1 MTAPLARLTAAL
13 ADRYRVER
21 ELGAGGM
28 ATVHLAHDLRHE
40 REVAIKVLH
49 PELGAVLGAERF
61 LAEIKTTARL
71 QHPHILP
78 LLDSGAADGL
88 LYYVMPY
95 VRGETLRTR
104 LERETQLP
112 LPEALRLASEVA
124 DALDHAHRQGVVH
137 RDIKPENILL
147 QDGHALVADF
157 GIALAVQQAGGQRM
171 TQTGLSLGTPA
182 YMSPEQA
189 GAEKAL
195 DGRSDQYALAA
206 VLYEMLVGQPP
217 FTGPSVAA
225 VMARLMTERPR
236 PVHEQRPA
244 VPGAVSAAVGRAL
257 EKLPAD
263 RFVSCAEFARALRD
277 GEPGARAAGGPA
289 GARRRPW
296 PLVAAGAA
304 ATLLATGA
312 WWAGRQGSS
321 DRSERLAV
329 QGALLVPPGLS
340 FARSLGDRAIGVTD
354 DGREVIF
361 AARAGADDPV
371 SRLYIQRVDED
382 SATVIPGSEELTAPL
397 PSPDGRW
404 LAANN
409 ASGRLVVIPLRG
421 GAADL
426 RPLAEGAFNFVAWA
440 DDGTLV
446 LSRGDFLAV
455 ERLDPATRTLTR
467 LVKVPDP
474 GVWVQAVLAGGRRA
488 LVVRGGNSAK
498 TGTLA
503 LLDLATGTM
512 TTVLDAQV
520 AAARL
525 TAGFLAVQVAG
536 GEVQLVPFDERRG
549 AITGAPVTVARGV
562 FQVGG
567 NGSTQLVAARR
578 HPMLVYGGRDRTRL
592 VLVDREGRVTP
603 VTARSGEW
611 HRPSFSPDGRRLL
624 ADLTGADGRNVW
636 SIALETGAP
645 TRVTT
650 ARNGHDAIWAPDGTS
665 FVFLSDESGPLG
677 LRRGTLDPAARAD
690 SLYTGPLAGAPTG
703 WLPNGGDLLV
713 SAVPEGRSTMD
724 VLRVGAGGRGP
735 VAPQYGEPD
744 ADEVSGSVSANGR
757 WLAYASDIGGRS
769 RVYVRPVDG
778 GGPPVVVTPDG
789 GSEPLWSRDGG
800 TLYFRMVD
808 GRGERLGAAR
818 LVPGSALRV
827 EPATPLFPIDR
838 YSPATPHTNFDVA
851 PDGRQFAF
859 VEAGEISRIVLA
871 HELAALYRQRRG
883 AR

>member
-1 MTAPLARLTAAL
+1 MTTTLDRLTAAL
-13 ADRYRVER
+13 VDRYRVER

-28 ATVHLAHDLRHE
+28 ATVYLAHDLKHDRD
-40 REVAIKVLH
+40 VAIKVLH
-49 PELGAVLGAERF
+49 PDLGAALGADRF
-61 LAEIKTTARL
+61 LAEIKTTAKL

-95 VRGETLRTR
+95 VRGETLRAR

-112 LPEALRLASEVA
+112 IADAVRIATQVAEALQAA
-124 DALDHAHRQGVVH
+124 HALGIVH

-157 GIALAVQQAGGQRM
+157 GIALAVQQAGGQRI

-206 VLYEMLVGQPP
+206 VFYEMLAGAPP

-236 PVHEQRPA
+236 PVHEQRA
-244 VPGAVSAAVGRAL
+244 SVPPAVSAAVGRAL

-263 RFVSCAEFARALRD
+263 RFASCAEFARALGD
-277 GEPGARAAGGPA
+277 AHTARADAVAAPASARSRGRPVAGIA
-289 GARRRPW
+289 AAA
-296 PLVAAGAA
+296 LLAAGA
-304 ATLLATGA
+304 
-312 WWAGRQGSS
+312 WWMGRHGPR
-321 DRSERLAV
+321 DDGMRVPV
-329 QGALLVPPGLS
+329 QGALLVPPRLS
-340 FARSLGDRAIGVTD
+340 FARSLGDRALGVTN

-361 AARAGADDPV
+361 SARAGSDDPV
-371 SRLYIQRVDED
+371 SRLYIQRIDED
-382 SATVIPGSEELTAPL
+382 SATLIPGTEDLTAPT

-426 RPLAEGAFNFVAWA
+426 RPLVDGTFNFLAWS

-446 LSRGDFLAV
+446 LSRGDFLTV
-455 ERLDPATRTLTR
+455 ERLDPATRTLTT

-503 LLDLATGTM
+503 VLDLASGAM
-512 TTVLDAQV
+512 TTLLDAQV
-520 AAARL
+520 AAARI
-525 TAGFLAVQVAG
+525 TAGFLALQVAG
-536 GEVQLVPFDERRG
+536 GDVQLVPFDEERG
-549 AITGAPVTVARGV
+549 TVTGAPVTVARGV

-567 NGSTQLVAARR
+567 NGSTQLAAARR
-578 HPMLVYGGRDRTRL
+578 YPLVVYGGRNLTRL
-592 VLVDREGRVTP
+592 VLVDNDGVATP
-603 VTARSGEW
+603 VTSRSGEW
-611 HRPSFSPDGRRLL
+611 HRPAFSPDGRRLL
-624 ADLTGADGRNVW
+624 ADLSGEDGRNVW
-636 SIALETGAP
+636 AIDVASGVP

-650 ARNGHDAIWAPDGTS
+650 ARNGHDAIWAPDGRS

-677 LRRGTLDPAARAD
+677 LRRGTLDAAARPE

-703 WLPNGGDLLV
+703 WHPGSGDLLV
-713 SAVPEGRSTMD
+713 SAVPAGRSNMD
-724 VLRVGAGGRGP
+724 VLRIGAAGRGP
-735 VAPQYGEPD
+735 VSTLYGEAT
-744 ADEVSGSVSANGR
+744 ADEVSGAISPDGR
-757 WLAYASDIGGRS
+757 WLAYASDVGGRS
-769 RVYVRPVDG
+769 RVYIRPADG
-778 GGPPVVVTPDG
+778 AEPAVSVTPTG
-789 GSEPLWSRDGG
+789 GSEPLWSRDGR
-800 TLYFRMVD
+800 TLYFRMID
-808 GRGERLGAAR
+808 GRGERMGFA
-818 LVPGSALRV
+818 RV
-827 EPATPLFPIDR
+827 EPGAALRITPATTRFPLDR

-851 PDGRQFAF
+851 PDGNRFVF
-859 VEAGEISRIVLA
+859 VEAGEISRIVLV
-871 HELAALYRQRRG
+871 HELEALYRQRQA

>member
-1 MTAPLARLTAAL
+1 MIHSSDRLSTALGRS
-13 ADRYRVER
+13 YRVER

-28 ATVHLAHDLRHE
+28 ATVYLAHDLRHE
-40 REVAIKVLH
+40 RDVAIKVLH
-49 PELGAVLGAERF
+49 PDLGAALGADRF
-61 LAEIKTTARL
+61 LAEIKTTAKL

-88 LYYVMPY
+88 LYYVMPF
-95 VRGETLRTR
+95 VRGETLRAR
-104 LERETQLP
+104 LERESQLP
-112 LPEALRLASEVA
+112 VAEALRLAREIA
-124 DALDHAHRQGVVH
+124 EALGYAHALGVVH

-157 GIALAVQQAGGQRM
+157 GIALAVQQAGGARM

-189 GAEKAL
+189 GAEKTL

-206 VLYEMLVGQPP
+206 VLYEMLAGQPP
-217 FTGPSVAA
+217 FVGPSVAA
-225 VMARLMTERPR
+225 VMARLMTERPK
-236 PVHEQRPA
+236 PVHEQRASVPA
-244 VPGAVSAAVGRAL
+244 AVSAALARAL

-263 RFVSCAEFARALRD
+263 RFVNCAEFVRALGD
-277 GEPGARAAGGPA
+277 TDTASAAAIRTQA
-289 GARRRPW
+289 GARGWWR
-296 PLVAAGAA
+296 LVAGGAA
-304 ATLLATGA
+304 AALLAA
-312 WWAGRQGSS
+312 SVWWMGQQQRRDPG
-321 DRSERLAV
+321 DRLPV
-329 QGALLVPPGLS
+329 QGALLVPPRLS

-361 AARAGADDPV
+361 SARAGSTDPV

-382 SATVIPGSEELTAPL
+382 SATAIPGTEELTAPA

-409 ASGRLVVIPLRG
+409 ASGRLVIVPLRG

-426 RPLAEGAFNFVAWA
+426 RPLAEGTFNFLAWA

-446 LSRGDFLAV
+446 LSRGDFLTV
-455 ERLDPATRTLTR
+455 ERLDPATRTLTA

-474 GVWVQAVLAGGRRA
+474 GVWVQAVLAGGKRA

-498 TGTLA
+498 TGTLV
-503 LLDLATGTM
+503 LLDLTTGAM

-525 TAGFLAVQVAG
+525 TPGFLVVQVAG
-536 GEVQLVPFDERRG
+536 GDVQLVPFDERRG
-549 AITGAPVTVARGV
+549 VVAGEPVTLARGV

-567 NGSTQLVAARR
+567 NGSTQLAAARR
-578 HPMLVYGGRDRTRL
+578 HPMVVYGGRDLTRL
-592 VLVDREGRVTP
+592 VLVDRDGGATP
-603 VTARSGEW
+603 ATARAGEW

-624 ADLTGADGRNVW
+624 ADLSGEDGRNVW
-636 SIALETGAP
+636 AIDLATGVP

-650 ARNGHDAIWAPDGTS
+650 ARNGHDAIWAPDGRS

-677 LRRGTLDPAARAD
+677 LRRGTLDAAARAE

-703 WLPNGGDLLV
+703 WHPASGDLLV
-713 SAVPEGRSTMD
+713 SAVPEGRSNMD
-724 VLRVGAGGRGP
+724 VMRISAGGRGP
-735 VAPQYGEPD
+735 VSVLYGEATSDEISGAISPD
-744 ADEVSGSVSANGR
+744 GR
-757 WLAYASDIGGRS
+757 WLAYASDVGGRS
-769 RVYVRPVDG
+769 RVYLRPADG
-778 GGPPVVVTPDG
+778 SGTAVTVTPEG
-789 GSEPLWSRDGG
+789 GKEPLWSRDGRA
-800 TLYFRMVD
+800 LYFRMMD
-808 GRGERLGAAR
+808 GRGERMGVAR
-818 LVPGSALRV
+818 VTPGPAFRVDPAL
-827 EPATPLFPIDR
+827 PLFPIDR

-851 PDGRQFAF
+851 PDESRFVF

-871 HELAALYRQRRG
+871 HELGALYRQRLAGR
-883 AR
+883 